1 MKRKLVSVL
10 LCAAMVGTT
19 LAGATTVFAEEEA
32 ATEEAAAEETTDDAA
47 TEEEATEETT
57 EEATEEE
64 ASDEGGEKEWE
75 YKEAEL
81 TFLIDPDTPSQGYQA
96 VFDLCEEK
104 TGIHIETE
112 IRASGGEGDNI
123 VKTRLAS
130 GDMADLC
137 GYNSGAKLG
146 ELNPEENFIDIS
158 GEEWASRLN
167 DMWRQAANGGNEG
180 AIYGIPY
187 ASTMSSAI
195 LYNKDIYEEY
205 GLEVPHTWD
214 DFLANCQTLQ
224 DNGVT
229 PMIGSIGDSWT
240 IQCTYLGDHYNV
252 LAENPN
258 FAEEFEA
265 GTAKYATTPAGVESF
280 QKLADLQP
288 YFNEDYTATTYADA
302 CDMLVNGDGAHY
314 VILTQVLSSIYDL
327 YGDDVNKIGLFG
339 VPGNDAENHGLTVWT
354 PTGIY
359 GNAKSDKKE
368 DILRFM
374 EFYTSDEAL
383 DAFAAA
389 QKPDGP
395 YCIEGYEL
403 PDDAY
408 DACKDAQAYF
418 DEGKISLAL
427 EFQTSVKGTNC
438 EYICTEVATGQTTA
452 EEAAAAYDDDCKKQ
466 ATQLGLDW
474 E

>member
-1 MKRKLVSVL
+1 MKRKLMSLL
-10 LCAAMVGTT
+10 LCAAMVGST
-19 LAGATTVFAEEEA
+19 LAGAVTVFAEEEA
-32 ATEEAAAEETTDDAA
+32 AAEETAETEEAADDAA
-47 TEEEATEETT
+47 AGET
-57 EEATEEE
+57 A
-64 ASDEGGEKEWE
+64 DEGGEKEWE

-81 TFLIDPDTPSQGYQA
+81 TFLVDADTPSAGYQA
-96 VFDLCEEK
+96 VLDLCEEK
-104 TGIHIETE
+104 TGIHVELE
-112 IRASGGEGDNI
+112 VRVGGGEGDNI

-137 GYNSGAKLG
+137 LYNSGAKLG
-146 ELNPEENFIDIS
+146 EMNPEENFIDIS

-167 DMWRQAANGGNEG
+167 DMWRQATTGGVEG
-180 AIYGIPY
+180 AIFGIPV
-187 ASTMSSAI
+187 ASTQSGAV
-195 LYNKDIYEEY
+195 LYNKEIYEEY

-214 DFLANCQTLQ
+214 DLLANCQTLQ
-224 DNGVT
+224 DAGVT

-265 GTAKYATTPAGVESF
+265 GTAKYADTPAGVESF

-314 VILTQVLSSIYDL
+314 IILAQALSTIYDL
-327 YGDDVNKIGLFG
+327 YGEDVNKIGLFG
-339 VPGNDAENHGLTVWT
+339 VPGNDPENHGLTVWT
-354 PTGIY
+354 PSAIY
-359 GNAKSDKKE
+359 GYAKSEKRD

-383 DAFAAA
+383 DAFTEV

-403 PDDAY
+403 PEDAY
-408 DACKDAQAYF
+408 DACREAQVYF
-418 DEGKISLAL
+418 DEGKVSLAL

-438 EYICTEVATGQTTA
+438 EYICSEVATGQTTA

-466 ATQLGLDW
+466 ATQLGLNW

>member
-1 MKRKLVSVL
+1 MKRKLVSML
-10 LCAAMVGTT
+10 MCAVMVGTS
-19 LAGATTVFAEEEA
+19 LAGTATVFAA
-32 ATEEAAAEETTDDAA
+32 DEEAAAEETT
-47 TEEEATEETT
+47 EETT
-57 EEATEEE
+57 EESSE
-64 ASDEGGEKEWE
+64 EGGEKEWE

-81 TFLIDPDTPSQGYQA
+81 TFLVDVDSTTAGYEA
-96 VFDLCEEK
+96 VFDLMEEK
-104 TGIHIETE
+104 TGIKVNIET
-112 IRASGGEGDNI
+112 RVGGGEGDNI
-123 VKTRLAS
+123 MKTRLAS
-130 GDMADLC
+130 GDMADLFV
-137 GYNSGAKLG
+137 YNSGAKLG
-146 ELNPEENFIDIS
+146 ELNPEENVIDIS
-158 GEEWASRLN
+158 GEEWAGRLN
-167 DMWRQAANGGNEG
+167 DMWKSAANGGDEG
-180 AIYGIPY
+180 AVYGIPLQ
-187 ASTMSSAI
+187 STMSGAI
-195 LYNKDIYEEY
+195 LYNKEIYEEY

-214 DFLANCQTLQ
+214 DFLANCETLKEA
-224 DNGVT
+224 GET
-229 PMIGSIGDSWT
+229 AMIGSIGDSWT
-240 IQCTYLGDHYNV
+240 IQVTYLGDHYNV

-265 GTAKYATTPAGVESF
+265 GTAKYASTPAGVESF

-314 VILTQVLSSIYDL
+314 IILSQALSNIYSL
-327 YGDDVNKIGLFG
+327 YGDDVNKIGLMG
-339 VPGNDAENHGLTVWT
+339 IPGDDPENHGLTVWT
-354 PTGIY
+354 PSGIY
-359 GNAKSDKKE
+359 GNANSDKKE

-383 DAFAAA
+383 DAFTEA

-408 DACKDAQAYF
+408 DACREAQQYF
-418 DEGKISLAL
+418 DDGKISLAL

-438 EYICTEVATGQTTA
+438 EYICSEVATGQSTA